1 MNKYSALT
9 LFSLLFL
16 LSSCLSTKPSYYEKE
31 GQMHVKVLSTYYG
44 KYDLLIKG
52 ADPSTFRTIDHY
64 YTADANHVYLFRGII
79 MNSIVALEQA
89 DPATFEVLEH
99 GYSRDASHVWY
110 YTQLIHD
117 VDSKSFRV
125 LQEDYGKTDSL
136 LFYCSRPV
144 YGVDPNTVVF
154 HSKHYIG
161 DKNDVYR
168 LEPDYHGIKLIP
180 LHVSDKESFSIVQKK
195 DDEFYFWAKDKNY
208 VYYLGYHENDSNIV
222 RSTIADYQSFE
233 VVNHDYARDNVQVY
247 YHDSILNEA
256 DPATMKSIEYF
267 DQEFAKDK
275 YHVFYR
281 GKIVEGADPKTFK
294 VKGEGL
300 GKDKYREY
308 DLR

>member
-1 MNKYSALT
+1 
-9 LFSLLFL
+9 
-16 LSSCLSTKPSYYEKE
+16 
-31 GQMHVKVLSTYYG
+31 MHVKGFEFIYG
-44 KYDLLIKG
+44 KYDLLLEE
-52 ADPSTFRTIDHY
+52 ADPATFRTIDHY
-64 YTADANHVYLFRGII
+64 YTVDANHVYRLDLFFGTW
-79 MNSIVALEQA
+79 NNKIVALEQA
-89 DPATFEVLEH
+89 DPTTFELLGH
-99 GYSRDASHVWY
+99 GYSRDAHHVWY
-110 YTQLIHD
+110 YSHLIHEA
-117 VDSKSFRV
+117 DSKSFRV
-125 LQEDYGKTDSL
+125 LQEDYGRTDSL

-144 YGVDPNTVVF
+144 YGIDPNTIVIY
-154 HSKHYIG
+154 SNKYLG

-168 LEPDYHGIKLIP
+168 LEPDYLKP

-195 DDEFYFWAKDKNY
+195 DDEFYFWEKDKNY

-233 VVNHDYARDNVQVY
+233 VVNHDYACDKVQVY

-256 DPATMKSIEYF
+256 DPATMKSIEFF

-281 GKIVEGADPKTFK
+281 GKIIEGANPKTFK
-294 VKGEGL
+294 VKGKGL

>member
-1 MNKYSALT
+1 MNKYSAIT

-16 LSSCLSTKPSYYEKE
+16 LSSCLTIKPTYYEKD
-31 GQMHVKVLSTYYG
+31 GQMHVKGAQWFEPG
-44 KYDLLIKG
+44 KYDFLLED
-52 ADPSTFRTIDHY
+52 ADPATFRTIDHY
-64 YTADANHVYLFRGII
+64 YTVDANHVYRLDLFFGTR
-79 MNSIVALEQA
+79 NNKIVALEQA
-89 DPATFEVLEH
+89 DPTTFELLGH
-99 GYSRDASHVWY
+99 GYSRDAHHVWY
-110 YTQLIHD
+110 YSRLIHEAD
-117 VDSKSFRV
+117 CKSFRV
-125 LQEDYGKTDSL
+125 LQKDFARTDSL
-136 LFYCSRPV
+136 LFNYNRPV

-168 LEPDYHGIKLIP
+168 LEPDYLKP

-222 RSTIADYQSFE
+222 RSTIADYYSFE
-233 VVNHDYARDNVQVY
+233 VVNHDYARDKVQVY

-294 VKGEGL
+294 VQGNGI
-300 GKDKYREY
+300 GRDQYREY

>member
-1 MNKYSALT
+1 MNKYSAIT

-16 LSSCLSTKPSYYEKE
+16 LSSCLTTKPTYYEKD

-99 GYSRDASHVWY
+99 GYSRDAHHVWY
-110 YTQLIHD
+110 YSHLIHEA
-117 VDSKSFRV
+117 DSKSFRV
-125 LQEDYGKTDSL
+125 LQKDFARTDSL
-136 LFYCSRPV
+136 LFNYSSPV

-168 LEPDYHGIKLIP
+168 LEPDYLKP
-180 LHVSDKESFSIVQKK
+180 LHVSYKESFTLVQKK

-233 VVNHDYARDNVQVY
+233 VVNHDYARDKVQVY

-281 GKIVEGADPKTFK
+281 GKIIEGADPKTFK

-308 DLR
+308 NLR